1 MYNGFWYGTPEP
13 LYDGKSWR
21 SFKVKFRSLLSLAL
35 VLCFLSA
42 PAAQA
47 AQNKSSVL
55 YEGIITRRYANSY
68 TNVYD
73 RMDSETGKV
82 VKTMNAGNS
91 IQILDVYPGWVAI
104 KVGNGV
110 GYVKRNRVDV
120 TGNPDPVSTPNYP
133 VTPMPYYAVIDR
145 DVEVKADKSA
155 DSETLSLLTAG
166 ARVAIEGFEDGW
178 AVVIHKRQYGYI
190 NTNDLSEI
198 LPVASSVETADA
210 ETPIAV
216 FNSFYNDNPDRIINL
231 GVCCKYISHVVL
243 PGQTMNFNNDVSPFS
258 AANGYRLA
266 PVLVDGETKMG
277 YGGGSCQV
285 SSTLWD
291 ALMQLPGITV
301 LRRNPHGDNAA
312 SYLPHGMDAAS
323 GTNTQNFIFRN
334 DYDFPIRIDASTHDL
349 ALFIAIYKEI

>member
-1 MYNGFWYGTPEP
+1 M
-13 LYDGKSWR
+13 
-21 SFKVKFRSLLSLAL
+21 KFRALLSLAL
-35 VLCFLSA
+35 VLCFLLT

-47 AQNKSSVL
+47 AKKSDVL
-55 YEGIITRRYANSY
+55 YEGIITRRYPNSY

-82 VKTMNAGNS
+82 VKTMSAGNS

-104 KVGNGV
+104 KVGSGV
-110 GYVKRNRVDV
+110 GYVMRHRIDV
-120 TGNPDPVSTPNYP
+120 TGNPDPVTTPNYP
-133 VTPMPYYAVIDR
+133 ILPIPHYAVIDR
-145 DVEVKADKSA
+145 DVEVKADKDA

-166 ARVAIEGFEDGW
+166 AKVAIEGFEDGW

-190 NTNDLSEI
+190 NTNDLAEL

-216 FNSFYNDNPDRIINL
+216 FNSFYSDNPDRIVNL
-231 GVCCKYISHVVL
+231 GVCCKFISHVIQ
-243 PGQTMNFNNDVSPFS
+243 PGQTMNFNNEVSPFS

-266 PVLVDGETKMG
+266 PVLVKGESKMG

-301 LRRNPHGDNAA
+301 LHREPHGDNAA

-323 GTNTQNFIFRN
+323 GTEKQNFIFRN
-334 DYDFPIRIDASTHDL
+334 DYDFPIRIEASTHDL
-349 ALFIAIYKEI
+349 ALFIAIYKEM

>member
-1 MYNGFWYGTPEP
+1 MGFWCGTPGPCTMEK
-13 LYDGKSWR
+13 GWR

-47 AQNKSSVL
+47 AQKSDVL

-68 TNVYD
+68 TNIYD
-73 RMDSETGKV
+73 RMDSENGKV
-82 VKTMNAGNS
+82 VKTLSAGNS
-91 IQILDVYPGWVAI
+91 IQILAVYPGWVAI
-104 KVGNGV
+104 KVGSGV
-110 GYVKRNRVDV
+110 GYVRRNRIDV
-120 TGNPDPVSTPNYP
+120 TGNPDPVNTPNYP
-133 VTPMPYYAVIDR
+133 ITPMPYYAVIDR

-155 DSETLSLLTAG
+155 ESETLSLLTAG

-190 NTNDLSEI
+190 NTNDLNEI

-210 ETPIAV
+210 QTPIAV
-216 FNSFYNDNPDRIINL
+216 FNSFYNDNPDRIVNL
-231 GVCCKYISHVVL
+231 ARCCELISHVVQ

-258 AANGYRLA
+258 AANGYLLA
-266 PVLVDGETKMG
+266 PVLVSGETKMG

-291 ALMQLPGITV
+291 TLMQLPGITV

-349 ALFIAIYKEI
+349 ALFIAIYKEM

>member
-1 MYNGFWYGTPEP
+1 MEKG
-13 LYDGKSWR
+13 WR
-21 SFKVKFRSLLSLAL
+21 SFKVRFRSLLSLML
-35 VLCFLSA
+35 ILCILCA

-47 AQNKSSVL
+47 AEKKGDVL
-55 YEGIITRRYANSY
+55 YNGIITRRYPNSY

-73 RMDSETGKV
+73 RMDSDTGKV
-82 VKTMNAGNS
+82 IKTLTAGNK
-91 IQILDVYPGWVAI
+91 IQILDVYPGWVSI
-104 KVGNGV
+104 KTGSGV
-110 GYVKRNRVDV
+110 GYVMRHRIDV
-120 TGNPDPVSTPNYP
+120 TDNPNAGSMPNYP
-133 VTPMPYYAVIDR
+133 VVPMPYYTVIDR
-145 DVEVKADKSA
+145 DVEVKADKDVES
-155 DSETLSLLTAG
+155 DTLSLLTAG

-178 AVVIHKRQYGYI
+178 AVVIHKRVYGYI

-198 LPVASSVETADA
+198 LPVAPDAEEADG
-210 ETPIAV
+210 ETPISV
-216 FNSFYNDNPDRIINL
+216 FNSFYNDNPDRIVNL
-231 GVCCKYISHVVL
+231 GVCCKFISRVVQ
-243 PGQTMNFNNDVSPFS
+243 PGETMNFNNEVSPFN

-266 PVLVDGETKMG
+266 PVLKDGETKMG

-323 GTNTQNFIFRN
+323 GTDTQNFIFRN

-349 ALFIAIYKEI
+349 ALFIAIYKEM

>member
-1 MYNGFWYGTPEP
+1 MGFGTERQSP

-21 SFKVKFRSLLSLAL
+21 SFKVKFRSLFSLAL
-35 VLCFLSA
+35 VLCFLAA

-47 AQNKSSVL
+47 AQKSNVL
-55 YEGIITRRYANSY
+55 YEGIITRRYPKSY

-73 RMDSETGKV
+73 KMDSENGKV
-82 VKTMNAGNS
+82 VKTMSAGNT
-91 IQILDVYPGWVAI
+91 IQILDVYPGWVSI
-104 KVGNGV
+104 KLGSGV
-110 GYVKRNRVDV
+110 GYVMRHRIDV
-120 TGNPDPVSTPNYP
+120 TSNPDPVTTPNYP
-133 VTPMPYYAVIDR
+133 IVAMPYYAVIDR

-155 DSETLSLLTAG
+155 ESNTLSLLTEG

-178 AVVIHKRQYGYI
+178 AVVIHKRVYGYI
-190 NTNDLSEI
+190 NTNDLTEI

-266 PVLVDGETKMG
+266 PVLKDGETKMG

-349 ALFIAIYKEI
+349 ALFVAIYKEM